1 MAVSF
6 TSLNSANNL
15 SILTGAIEHI
25 DFAEEWAEVFNKA
38 RKGPPPP
45 AFGQNKKKQ
54 HFFLGKPS
62 LEHSIANFLIYS

>member
-38 RKGPPPP
+38 RKGPPP
-45 AFGQNKKKQ
+45 AFGQNKKQ
-54 HFFLGKPS
+54 GQIG
-62 LEHSIANFLIYS
+62 LERSAS